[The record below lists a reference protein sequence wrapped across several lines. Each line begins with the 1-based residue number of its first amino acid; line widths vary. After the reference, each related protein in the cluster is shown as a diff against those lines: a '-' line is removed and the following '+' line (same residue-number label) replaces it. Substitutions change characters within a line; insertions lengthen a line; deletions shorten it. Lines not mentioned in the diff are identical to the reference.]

1 MVKFDAVWWIFAVRL
16 VDISDILMAGISPQ
30 PTGVE
35 ENHRRSSLV
44 CMWMWMDIG
53 RLLNAVRRRP
63 AFVWNL
69 PVGLVYVL
77 LKIILMVMVSV
88 LTSLS
93 LTFADVAPTE
103 PSNFPGFCPEYSDLH
118 RHGIKRY
125 SWLPFKGYCY
135 LFVTENV
142 EWPDASVNC
151 ARHGKEFLLMV

>member
-1 MVKFDAVWWIFAVRL
+1 MMVNAVWWIFAVRL
-16 VDISDILMAGISPQ
+16 ADISDILMAGISPQ

-35 ENHRRSSLV
+35 ENQTCPILV
-44 CMWMWMDIG
+44 CMWMLMDIG
-53 RLLNAVRRRP
+53 RLLNAVRRKP

-69 PVGLVYVL
+69 PVGLMYIL
-77 LKIILMVMVSV
+77 MKIILMVMVSM

-103 PSNFPGFCPEYSDLH
+103 SSSFPGLCPEYSDIH
-118 RHGIKRY
+118 SRMMKRY

-135 LFVTENV
+135 LFLKEKV
-142 EWPDASVNC
+142 EWPAASASC